1 MARSAKKKLACAVVI
16 AALLRQR
23 RRRRRNRKQWTRK
36 WIQNRESQ
44 GAFHQLLQELRVLD
58 VSNYMNF
65 VRMDAAT
72 FEELLQMVAPLIT
85 YQDTTMREAIPSA
98 ERLAVTLRFLATGE
112 LYSFSVSMQY
122 KSCMMMMMTQT
133 ILHYRWILH
142 KSPISLPDCCTN
154 HCKNYSSAA
163 WIHAGQ
169 QEILVLAT

>member
-1 MARSAKKKLACAVVI
+1 MYDVYTVIKLIMARSAKKKLACAVVI
-16 AALLRQR
+16 AVLLRQR

-133 ILHYRWILH
+133 ILHYR
-142 KSPISLPDCCTN
+142 
-154 HCKNYSSAA
+154 
-163 WIHAGQ
+163 
-169 QEILVLAT
+169 